1 MPSYLSNIPHHLPH
15 ITLTNFIW
23 FLVVLNIILFIYI
36 QISSHRSRQKTT
48 KVTNLRGSES
58 FMGHWC
64 GGMNSFFAWKRVVE
78 IGYRDTP
85 QFGAQKKKTEI

>member
-1 MPSYLSNIPHHLPH
+1 M
-15 ITLTNFIW
+15 LTIS
-23 FLVVLNIILFIYI
+23 IYY
-36 QISSHRSRQKTT
+36 QT

-78 IGYRDTP
+78 IGYRVSTNALEDGGRYICVTLFDGSAEFLFLVVLKDTP